1 MTNTT
6 GRMDA
11 LKTLYK
17 QVILEHSRHPRNY
30 GDLTGAT
37 HTEGGHNPSC
47 GDQLQLQLK
56 LEGDH
61 LQAVQFTA
69 KGCAI
74 STASASLMTQ
84 AVKGRTP
91 AEALDLA
98 ERFRQMLRTG
108 EAHADLGDL
117 AALQGVSALATRTK
131 CASLP
136 WQTLEVMLKGEGRAT
151 TED

>member
-30 GDLTGAT
+30 GDLPGAT

-69 KGCAI
+69 KGCAS

-84 AVKGRTP
+84 AVKGKTP
-91 AEALDLA
+91 GEALDLA
-98 ERFRQMLRTG
+98 EG
-108 EAHADLGDL
+108 SD
-117 AALQGVSALATRTK
+117 
-131 CASLP
+131 
-136 WQTLEVMLKGEGRAT
+136 RAT
-151 TED
+151 IDGSKPAAIATTPGDDTAPSGAARHAQ